1 MPLLHPYP
9 QAQSESGLLGLCLT
23 YALPITGTLHAMLT
37 SSAEAETDLV
47 SVERVKQFVA
57 QGAKEEDG
65 ETRRV
70 LEVQVKMW
78 GRDGGVDGGMDG
90 WLVMR
95 RVLDV
100 QVRD

>member
-1 MPLLHPYP
+1 M
-9 QAQSESGLLGLCLT
+9 
-23 YALPITGTLHAMLT
+23 
-37 SSAEAETDLV
+37 
-47 SVERVKQFVA
+47 R
-57 QGAKEEDG
+57 
-65 ETRRV
+65 